1 MIRKKSKN
9 NSTEHVLC
17 KLSDIG
23 DLSSK
28 GFHVKIKRKTTD
40 IFLVRKGDQVYA
52 YENICPHAQ
61 APLEWNPDEFLDEK
75 KESII
80 CAMHGAKFTIEEGAC
95 IDGPCDGVGLT
106 PVSVEVVNDTI
117 LLKGKT

>member
-1 MIRKKSKN
+1 MTKKQSKS
-9 NSTEHVLC
+9 NSKEHILC
-17 KLSDIG
+17 KLSEIDN
-23 DLSSK
+23 LSSK
-28 GFHVKIKRKTTD
+28 GFNLKIKRKTKEF
-40 IFLVRKGDQVYA
+40 FLVRKGEQVFA

-106 PVSVEVVNDTI
+106 PVAIEIVDDTI
-117 LLKGKT
+117 LLKN